1 MIAMHREIM
10 FIILMWRTEA
20 TEKTLSHGG
29 KEGGKMGRWE
39 ESWSFELKDRRKEL
53 FCITL
58 MTT

>member
-29 KEGGKMGRWE
+29 KEGGKMEAGLLKKKNTWGGGR
-39 ESWSFELKDRRKEL
+39 SHGVLS
-53 FCITL
+53 
-58 MTT
+58 

>member
-29 KEGGKMGRWE
+29 KEGGKMEAGL
-39 ESWSFELKDRRKEL
+39 LKKKIHGEVGGVME
-53 FCITL
+53 F
-58 MTT
+58 